1 VRAEQRDAAE
11 GGVWSRGWDERE
23 RRGGL
28 DDGAID
34 WRKENN
40 GIIISESWLLRWNR
54 DRDQEER
61 IICILLEM
69 G

>member
-1 VRAEQRDAAE
+1 MLLRE
-11 GGVWSRGWDERE
+11 GCGLEDGMRERE

-61 IICILLEM
+61 IICILLEI